1 MKSSRAPKSLSVE
14 PTFGYLFPAIRGV
27 QAGREYFVSMCPL
40 RLLPKLFQFD
50 NEELPPEVRAQRIVN
65 KNRIPE
71 IARYM
76 SENKKDYVFSS
87 LTASID
93 GDVKFQSFGSTGGGV
108 DDRIGILQIPIDA
121 KFIINDGQHR
131 RAAIENTL
139 RDHPELGSES
149 ISVVLFL
156 DRGLERCQQMFA
168 DLNRHAIRPS
178 QSLGILY
185 DHRDDRAK
193 LTKLVVLKC
202 PTFAGL
208 VETEKSSLAARS
220 RRLFTLS
227 AIYQANAAL
236 LTDIQPKSLEAA
248 ADIAINF
255 WEAVGKAIPEWG
267 LVQTNK
273 ITAGEV
279 REDFIHTHGVVLHAI
294 AIVGNILL
302 RDFPKN
308 WKDKIKQLNTLN
320 WSRNNAKLWEGRAMI
335 GGRVSKASHNVTL
348 TTNVLKKHLEL
359 PLTPEDEKV
368 ERAFKRGEYG
378 KQ

>member
-1 MKSSRAPKSLSVE
+1 MKSSGTSRALSVQ
-14 PTFGYLFPAIRGV
+14 PTFGYLWPAVRGV

-71 IARYM
+71 IARYI

-87 LTASID
+87 LTASLD
-93 GDVKFQSFGSTGGGV
+93 GDVKFESFGSTGSGA
-108 DDRIGILQIPIDA
+108 DDRIGILQIPIDT
-121 KFIINDGQHR
+121 KFVINDGQHR
-131 RAAIENTL
+131 RAAIENAL
-139 RDHPELGSES
+139 RDHPELGNES

-156 DRGLERCQQMFA
+156 DRGLERSQQMFA

-202 PTFAGL
+202 PAFAGL

-227 AIYQANAAL
+227 AIYQANTAL
-236 LTDIQPKSLEAA
+236 LADIQLKSLEAA

-255 WEAVGKAIPEWG
+255 WEAVGKAIPEWQ
-267 LVQTNK
+267 LVQSNK

-294 AIVGNILL
+294 AVVGNVLL

-308 WKDKIKQLNTLN
+308 WKDKIKQLNTIN

-348 TTNVLKKHLEL
+348 TTNVLKRHLDL
-359 PLTPEDEKV
+359 PLNPEDERV